1 MVQCFQSSPAPLP
14 LLARLLQ
21 CPLSA
26 AIAEAEVRRLV
37 VVLHAMQ
44 TQTQEGAQRA
54 HVEWHWRMPII
65 TSGCL
70 SESSV
75 QSTTG
80 RRPTEVCCAV
90 EQCSSAASSSSGA
103 GSLFLSLSLRRARA
117 NQPRQQFGDR
127 ERERGRDHQTPRIH
141 TMAASASGCNN
152 SGPVQPAA
160 AGLWGCRLPPV

>member
-54 HVEWHWRMPII
+54 HVEWHWSLEDANNNLRLPVREF
-65 TSGCL
+65 S
-70 SESSV
+70 SEHDGTPAHGGV
-75 QSTTG
+75 
-80 RRPTEVCCAV
+80 
-90 EQCSSAASSSSGA
+90 
-103 GSLFLSLSLRRARA
+103 LRR
-117 NQPRQQFGDR
+117 GTVLV
-127 ERERGRDHQTPRIH
+127 GR
-141 TMAASASGCNN
+141 
-152 SGPVQPAA
+152 
-160 AGLWGCRLPPV
+160 